1 MAACSSKRKVLNEEE
16 VSVAK
21 LKKIQKDCSVIELK
35 RWLQCHGLQKKGN
48 KTELVERV
56 NLSMGNIKVDPKVDS
71 GKWYEL
77 KRSGSCISQPDIIQ
91 DIPNSGWS
99 LFPSK
104 NIPTMFNYGHV

>member
-1 MAACSSKRKVLNEEE
+1 
-16 VSVAK
+16 
-21 LKKIQKDCSVIELK
+21 
-35 RWLQCHGLQKKGN
+35 
-48 KTELVERV
+48 
-56 NLSMGNIKVDPKVDS
+56 MGNIKVDPKVDG

-104 NIPTMFNYGHV
+104 NIPTMFNYGHVYYYLVESINAEMINGETFKKR